1 MLTVLNLKQKNMLSK
16 KTSKLF
22 FGKYVYKIALRLSVA
37 SKFRG
42 NNLKNIRQNLEN
54 LKEQF
59 ANNKMNRMQ
68 LGNWNKSSVSVED
81 VFIGMSVADTLETL
95 SSYTLRVEGT
105 TLGLYSNDDDF
116 FHKVLSIPGVYVEE
130 TSEPADLKTK
140 EFLLSTPKA
149 IIRKEYTHKYKVTIA
164 SLWESA
170 EGFKAWAVKLPKIK
184 TTSNK
189 YQYGGHFYVAD
200 EKTLSL
206 CHIFLADKI
215 RKVEQLV
222 TTTEI

>member
-1 MLTVLNLKQKNMLSK
+1 MLSK
-16 KTSKLF
+16 KTTKLF
-22 FGKYVYKIALRLSVA
+22 FGKYVYKVALRLPVA
-37 SKFRG
+37 AKFRG
-42 NNLKNIRQNLEN
+42 NKLTVVKLELAI
-54 LKEQF
+54 LKERF
-59 ANNKMNRMQ
+59 ADRKVNHVQMGGWNRS
-68 LGNWNKSSVSVED
+68 LASLDD
-81 VFIGMSVADTLETL
+81 VNRGLVIADVLESL
-95 SSYTLRVEGT
+95 SSYTLRVEST

-116 FHKVLSIPGVYVEE
+116 FQKILSIPGIVVEE

-149 IIRKEYTHKYKVTIA
+149 IIRKEYTHKYKVTVNA
-164 SLWESA
+164 LWDSA
-170 EGFKAWAVKLPKIK
+170 DSFKTWAVKLPKIK
-184 TTSNK
+184 TTNNK
-189 YQYGGHFYVAD
+189 YTYGGHFYVAD